1 MSMKRLVCINLMT
14 RVVFYNSLLRAFLL
28 VIAGGTI
35 SFASE
40 LDSNVIRLLST
51 KSCIGCNLQKADLAY
66 SDLTGCDLRGSDL
79 TSSTIVYGDLRGCDL
94 TGAKL
99 NMADLSGADLSGV
112 KLKNAK
118 LNETKLSEVDL
129 SKTNL
134 SPTQYLSADWKDSY
148 GFDMSTLPI
157 GELERSS
164 ALFLKDGELSKAEYL
179 LSIAIRQA
187 PEKVDLLMAR
197 ALIHVKR
204 GRSDL
209 AVNDFSL
216 ARDRFTADGDDRSA
230 KTASDAINTI
240 QDASSN
246 SRPRGIGSGYGTAVL
261 NAGSKIVPLVMPI
274 ISKILGAGFF

>member
-1 MSMKRLVCINLMT
+1 MKKSHCRKSP
-14 RVVFYNSLLRAFLL
+14 REFLL
-28 VIAGGTI
+28 VAWGAKALLVIMTGVRV
-35 SFASE
+35 SVASE
-40 LDSNVIRLLST
+40 LDSNVMKLLST
-51 KSCIGCNLQKADLAY
+51 KSCIGCNLQRADLAY
-66 SDLTGCDLRGSDL
+66 SDLNGCDLRGSDL
-79 TSSTIVYGDLRGCDL
+79 TSSIIVYGDLRGCDL

-99 NMADLSGADLSGV
+99 NMADLSGADMSGV
-112 KLKNAK
+112 KLQDVELKEAK
-118 LNETKLSEVDL
+118 LSQVDL
-129 SKTNL
+129 SRTNL
-134 SPTQYLSADWKDSY
+134 SSTQYLSADWRDSY

-197 ALIHVKR
+197 ALIHIKR

-209 AVNDFSL
+209 AFNDFSL
-216 ARDRFTADGDDRSA
+216 ARDRFTANGDDSSA
-230 KTASDAINTI
+230 EIASDAINTI
-240 QDASSN
+240 QEASSN
-246 SRPRGIGSGYGTAVL
+246 SRPRGSGSGYGTAVL

>member
-1 MSMKRLVCINLMT
+1 MNMKRLICINLMT
-14 RVVFYNSLLRAFLL
+14 RVVFYNSLFRALLL
-28 VIAGGTI
+28 VIAGGTV

-40 LDSNVIRLLST
+40 LDSNVIKLLST
-51 KSCIGCNLQKADLAY
+51 KSCIGCNLQSADLAY
-66 SDLTGCDLRGSDL
+66 SDLNGCDLRGSDL

-99 NMADLSGADLSGV
+99 NMADLTGADMSGV
-112 KLKNAK
+112 KLEDAELNEAK
-118 LNETKLSEVDL
+118 LSQVDL
-129 SKTNL
+129 SMTNL
-134 SPTQYLSADWKDSY
+134 SATQYLSADWRDSY

-157 GELERSS
+157 ADLERTS

-209 AVNDFSL
+209 AIKDFSL
-216 ARDRFTADGDDRSA
+216 ARDRFTADGDDSSA

-240 QDASSN
+240 QEAASN
-246 SRPRGIGSGYGTAVL
+246 SSPRGNGSGYGTAVL
-261 NAGSKIVPLVMPI
+261 NAGRKVVPLLMPI
-274 ISKILGAGFF
+274 LSKILGAGFL

>member
-1 MSMKRLVCINLMT
+1 MTLKRLICINSMT
-14 RVVFYNSLLRAFLL
+14 CVVFYNSLLRAFLL
-28 VIAGGTI
+28 VIAGGTV

-40 LDSNVIRLLST
+40 LDSNIIKLLST
-51 KSCIGCNLQKADLAY
+51 KSCIGCNLQRAELAY
-66 SDLTGCDLRGSDL
+66 SDLNGCDLRGSDL

-99 NMADLSGADLSGV
+99 NKADLSGADMSGV
-112 KLKNAK
+112 KLEDAELDEAK
-118 LNETKLSEVDL
+118 LSQVDL
-129 SKTNL
+129 TMTNI
-134 SPTQYLSADWKDSY
+134 SPRQYLSADWKDSY
-148 GFDMSTLPI
+148 GFDLSTLPI
-157 GELERSS
+157 EELEHNS

-187 PEKVDLLMAR
+187 PQKVELLMAR

-209 AVNDFSL
+209 AIIDFSL
-216 ARDRFTADGDDRSA
+216 ARDRFTADGDDSSA

-240 QDASSN
+240 QEASSN
-246 SRPRGIGSGYGTAVL
+246 SRPRGSGSGYGTAVL
-261 NAGSKIVPLVMPI
+261 NAGSKIVPLVMPF